1 MEYQDQPANPTAYLP
16 PRQGEAEQRAAQ
28 IKVNLLQDMHTT
40 AVTNGVSMDA
50 DMESLADAWA
60 NDAMFQIEHLLVE
73 IEALHIE
80 RVAREKG
87 SLSEPEP
94 TWGMD

>member
-1 MEYQDQPANPTAYLP
+1 MMEYQDQPANPTAYLP

-28 IKVNLLQDMHTT
+28 IKANLHQDMHTNF
-40 AVTNGVSMDA
+40 VSHGVRNTEDDFLGA
-50 DMESLADAWA
+50 LVD
-60 NDAMFQIEHLLVE
+60 DAMFQIEKLLVE

-94 TWGMD
+94 TWGMG